1 MCHSADGERRMNL
14 FEVEEEASNAQKF
27 QGYEH
32 LYERSTFARRPSR
45 GISERQAHFYPNT
58 SRLPLINGT

>member
-1 MCHSADGERRMNL
+1 MNL